1 MDQKTA
7 IDELNKLSSD
17 VDLVT
22 DLPALKPIYFRLDQ
36 ISKQFPNDF
45 DVQVVASDLKQ
56 RLVSH
61 GQKLK
66 DAQIGSTAA
75 LPSSQTAAA
84 TPPPPASASM
94 SSAQMP
100 GGGAMPPP
108 QSSQMP
114 SAAIA
119 TPPSMQTPAARIP
132 SGNQPKAYQ
141 TSATQ
146 PPPKKPGTSP
156 NYKRALLI
164 GAGLGLVAAIGVI
177 GVLVQVARNRNIDD
191 KDKKAITGTVF
202 PVEVATVPPG
212 ATVQVGNQERQ
223 EKCTSNCKVELPPG
237 NYQVT
242 AFLDGFEPA
251 MTGVT
256 VTEGS
261 ASSVSLSLTAQ
272 AQALRILSDIGGK
285 VTLDGQPAGDIL
297 EGQFTLDR
305 VPPGQHQVTISGPS
319 GDAAFSFTAAA
330 GKAPEI
336 TGPAT
341 GRNVL
346 AVLVA
351 GASNRAKIHSS
362 AGPLKLQFDGEARG
376 EVSSSGVE
384 IGGLSGGEHELV
396 VGEGK
401 DAKKMILSFGQMP
414 TLTAYLKSDVNAG
427 FLVVVAGQEDDVA
440 ITLEGRP
447 FSRKTVRGQL
457 RVQLPPGKY
466 RVKPAKDGFEPVAEQ
481 VAEIKKGEESK
492 LAFTLKPLPRV
503 ATLKVTG
510 ATPNATVLIDKQPV
524 GRVGPDGTLTSTV
537 TSLGDKVVE
546 FQLAGYSSR
555 SYNKA
560 FKAGETVAVTDAVL
574 AQAISTIRLV
584 LNTPLGDTR
593 LSIKRDSDAQARTIT
608 DPVINGLPPGTYTIT
623 ARSNGYN
630 ERSVTVNLPGG
641 ETRNVDLALTKA
653 AVVVQQQTQQGGGIA
668 DLDGNFTREGSAYV
682 LKGSAVAAYKAAQTN
697 GTFTFTVKPI
707 RGKRVRWMV
716 GAKDSRNYAYFEME
730 KNKLTRR
737 DVQNGNNKKLDESKF
752 NQQDEFQ
759 VQIDVRNGSVVHKVS
774 IGGNWTVVDNWV
786 DASRNFADGRF
797 AFVVEGRDEIAIS
810 DFKFVPAR

>member
-1 MDQKTA
+1 MDQ
-7 IDELNKLSSD
+7 
-17 VDLVT
+17 VT

-66 DAQIGSTAA
+66 DAQIGSTAV
-75 LPSSQTAAA
+75 LPSSQTPAMAA
-84 TPPPPASASM
+84 PPASMGSV
-94 SSAQMP
+94 SSQMP
-100 GGGAMPPP
+100 GGPMPPP
-108 QSSQMP
+108 PTSSVP
-114 SAAIA
+114 TAAIA
-119 TPPSMQTPAARIP
+119 TPPSMQTPSARMP

-141 TSATQ
+141 TSASQ
-146 PPPKKPGTSP
+146 PPPKKTGGSP

-164 GAGLGLVAAIGVI
+164 GAGLGLVVAIGVI
-177 GVLVQVARNRNIDD
+177 GVLVQVARNRNIDN
-191 KDKKAITGTVF
+191 KDKKGASGTVF
-202 PVEVATVPPG
+202 PVEIVTVPPG

-242 AFLDGFEPA
+242 AFLDGFDPA

-261 ASSVSLSLTAQ
+261 ASSVSLPLTAQ

-285 VTLDGQPAGDIL
+285 VTMDGKPAGDIL

-305 VPPGQHQVTISGPS
+305 VPAGQHQVTISGPN
-319 GDAAFSFTAAA
+319 GDAAFSFTSVA
-330 GKAPEI
+330 GKAP
-336 TGPAT
+336 TLDGPAT

-351 GASNRAKIHSS
+351 GAANRAKIHSS
-362 AGPLKLQFDGEARG
+362 AGPLKLQFDGQPRG
-376 EVSSSGVE
+376 DVSASGVE
-384 IGGLSGGEHELV
+384 ITDLRAGEHEVL

-401 DAKKMILSFGQMP
+401 DAKKMILSFGQTP

-447 FSRKTVRGQL
+447 FARKTVRGQL

-481 VAEIKKGEESK
+481 TAEIKKGEEAK
-492 LAFTLKPLPRV
+492 LAFTMKPLPRV

-510 ATPNATVLIDKQPV
+510 ATPNATVLVDKQPV
-524 GRVGPDGTLTSTV
+524 GKVGPDGAFTSTI
-537 TSLGDKVVE
+537 TSLGEKVIE

-555 SYNKA
+555 TYNKA
-560 FKAGETVAVTDAVL
+560 FRAGETVAVTDAVL

-584 LNTPLGDTR
+584 LNTPLGETR
-593 LSIKRDSDAQARTIT
+593 LSIKRDSDAQPRSIT

-623 ARSNGYN
+623 ARANGYN

-641 ETRNVDLALTKA
+641 ETRNVDIALTKT
-653 AVVVQQQTQQGGGIA
+653 AVVVQQQTPVGGGIG
-668 DLDGNFTREGSAYV
+668 DLEGNFIREGNAYV
-682 LKGSAVAAYKAAQTN
+682 LKGSAVAPYKSAQTN

-716 GAKDSRNYAYFEME
+716 GAKDSKNYAYFEME

-759 VQIDVRNGSVVHKVS
+759 VQVDVRNGSVVHKVS

-786 DASRNFADGRF
+786 DASRNFGDGRF

-810 DFKFVPAR
+810 DFKFVPSR